1 MTTIKKQFLLML
13 PLSALLILLASCGQN
28 SMYTSPEKV
37 GLSSDTLALAGQKM
51 QEFIEAGKWAGIST
65 LIMKDDKIVDRTQYG
80 FANIETELPVAEN
93 TIVRIFSM
101 TKPITAVALMTLF
114 EEGKF
119 ELDDKVSKY
128 IPEFKEVM
136 VYNPETQSL
145 DPQINEVSIRHLM
158 THSSGIVYGWGQ
170 SHVDSLYRVS
180 GVGGWDSATIGDKV
194 KILTQLPLKFQP
206 GTAWEYGLSIDV
218 AGYLVEVLSGIP
230 LDEYFQSKIFTPL
243 KMEDTGFF
251 VPEEKHERLSEL
263 YYRNGEGKLTPVG
276 DWGERFKKLPTM
288 FSGGGGLV
296 STMDDYLSFCRMLL
310 NGGTLNG
317 VKILEASTVKLIMTN
332 QLPETAS
339 YQEGIGYGL
348 SGQVDLESG
357 EYSWAGAASTNFWID
372 PSEQMIIIT
381 YAQLMPSDYS
391 YANVFYDLVK
401 RALLPAE

>member
-1 MTTIKKQFLLML
+1 MNLMKRQFRLMI
-13 PLSALLILLASCGQN
+13 PITALLILLASCGQSSLN
-28 SMYTSPEKV
+28 STPEKV
-37 GLSSDTLALAGQKM
+37 GLSSDTLTLANQKI
-51 QEFIEAGKWAGIST
+51 QEFIDDGKWAGIST
-65 LIMKDDKIVDRTQYG
+65 LVMKDDKIVQRANFG
-80 FANIETELPVAEN
+80 FANLEDSLPV
-93 TIVRIFSM
+93 TDKSIFRIFSM
-101 TKPITAVALMTLF
+101 TKPITAVALMMLY
-114 EEGKF
+114 EKGMF
-119 ELDDKVSKY
+119 ELDDKVSDF
-128 IPEFKEVM
+128 IPEFADVK
-136 VYNPETQSL
+136 VYNSGTESL
-145 DPQINEVSIRHLM
+145 DPQVEALTIRHLL

-180 GVGGWDSATIGDKV
+180 GVGDWDSATIGDKV

-230 LDEYFQSKIFTPL
+230 LDEYFKSKIFEPL
-243 KMEDTGFF
+243 NMEDTGFY
-251 VPEEKHERLSEL
+251 VPKEKLDRLSEV
-263 YYRNGEGKLTPVG
+263 YYRDGEGELKSG
-276 DWGERFKKLPTM
+276 GFMAEAFKKPPVL

-310 NGGTLNG
+310 HGGILNG
-317 VKILEASTVKLIMTN
+317 VNILEASTVKLIMSN

-339 YQEGIGYGL
+339 YQDGMGYGL

-381 YAQLMPSDYS
+381 FAQLMPGDHS

-401 RALLPAE
+401 RALIKK